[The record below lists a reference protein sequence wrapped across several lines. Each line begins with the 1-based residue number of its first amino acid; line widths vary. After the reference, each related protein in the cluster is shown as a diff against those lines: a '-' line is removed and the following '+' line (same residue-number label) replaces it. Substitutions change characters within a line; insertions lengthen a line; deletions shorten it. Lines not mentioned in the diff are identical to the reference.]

1 MFTKNGPEFQCLKG
15 KDQNSNLYKI
25 RTEFQCLQRCGYRIP
40 MPLKKRPNFQCLERY
55 DQKTNV
61 YKKGLEFQSL
71 EGKGQN
77 SKVHKNRARIPMSKR
92 IKS

>member
-61 YKKGLEFQSL
+61 YKKRPRIPKLGRKRSEFKSVQ
-71 EGKGQN
+71 KQGQN
-77 SKVHKNRARIPMSKR
+77 SNE
-92 IKS
+92 